1 MPWPLAQC
9 RVPELMDDPALDE
22 REHLQAL
29 AALARINALSRTAAW
44 LAAGVRT
51 MLPAPPHT
59 GTAAPFTVVD
69 VASGGGDVTIDVAR
83 RLRRNGLD
91 GPGIRVIGIDFSN
104 RAVAR
109 SRAVAASRGI
119 DAAFEKSDV
128 LANGC
133 PPCDVAVSSL
143 FLHHLDDDTACGLLA
158 SMAGAARHGIVV
170 SDLVRSRVGLG
181 LAIVGTTVLCS
192 SRIARI
198 DGPSSVRAA
207 RTPPEYRRLCA
218 AAGLDGATIRRVWPE
233 RVILQWRRSPPR
245 A

>member
-1 MPWPLAQC
+1 MPWPLEQT

-51 MLPAPPHT
+51 MLPAPPGT
-59 GTAAPFTVVD
+59 GTPDSFTVID

-83 RLRRNGLD
+83 RLRRAGQ
-91 GPGIRVIGIDFSN
+91 GGQSIRVIGIDFSH

-119 DAAFEKSDV
+119 DAAFETSDV

-158 SMAGAARHGIVV
+158 SMAAAARHGIVV

-181 LAIVGTTVLCS
+181 LALVGTVVLCS

-198 DGPSSVRAA
+198 DGPNSVRAA
-207 RTPPEYRRLCA
+207 RTPAEYRQLCA
-218 AAGLDGATIRRVWPE
+218 AAGLPGATIRRVWPE